1 LNPGHALG
9 RLTNK
14 LPVPKGLT
22 SVHWP
27 RGKLVAEIASG
38 TASSKTFS
46 HCESEKA
53 ARVSCMMAS
62 SQEANFTKKSKLGSW
77 LQVTSPVRAP
87 SPSRGQAKPVAVA
100 AERSVE
106 RRRLLRRRR
115 LPPAL
120 WLTSL
125 LSDRGE
131 DLGMGWAAKTR
142 VCTAPVQFRGASVVQ
157 S

>member
-1 LNPGHALG
+1 
-9 RLTNK
+9 
-14 LPVPKGLT
+14 
-22 SVHWP
+22 
-27 RGKLVAEIASG
+27 
-38 TASSKTFS
+38 
-46 HCESEKA
+46 
-53 ARVSCMMAS
+53 
-62 SQEANFTKKSKLGSW
+62 
-77 LQVTSPVRAP
+77 
-87 SPSRGQAKPVAVA
+87 VAVA

-142 VCTAPVQFRGASVVQ
+142 VCTAPVQLRGASVVQ